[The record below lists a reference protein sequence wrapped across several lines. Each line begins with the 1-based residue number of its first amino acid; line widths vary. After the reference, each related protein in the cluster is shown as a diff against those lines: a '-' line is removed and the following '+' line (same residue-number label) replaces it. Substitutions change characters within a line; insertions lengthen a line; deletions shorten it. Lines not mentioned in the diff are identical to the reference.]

1 MCGFLFVSDE
11 KMSMEKLK
19 KSMDSIVYRGPDE
32 TNVVDKYGKWIFHRL
47 SIMDL
52 SHNGM
57 QPFMLDGSVVICNG
71 EIYNFRQHKKELEKK
86 YSFHSGSDCEILL
99 PLYKEMGLDFFREL
113 DAEFALV
120 MYDADKDQIV
130 AGRDPIGIRPLFY
143 VLS

>member
-19 KSMDSIVYRGPDE
+19 KSMDSIVHRGPDE

-71 EIYNFRQHKKELEKK
+71 EIYNFRQHKKELEKNIHSIQEVIVK
-86 YSFHSGSDCEILL
+86 Y
-99 PLYKEMGLDFFREL
+99 Y
-113 DAEFALV
+113 
-120 MYDADKDQIV
+120 Y
-130 AGRDPIGIRPLFY
+130 LFIKRWD
-143 VLS
+143 

>member
-19 KSMDSIVYRGPDE
+19 KSMDSIVHRGPDE

-57 QPFMLDGSVVICNG
+57 QPFMLDGS
-71 EIYNFRQHKKELEKK
+71 
-86 YSFHSGSDCEILL
+86 
-99 PLYKEMGLDFFREL
+99 
-113 DAEFALV
+113 
-120 MYDADKDQIV
+120 
-130 AGRDPIGIRPLFY
+130 
-143 VLS
+143 